1 METTEE
7 HLSTQS
13 EIAKSQQIRLIDVF
27 IIAPILIYIAYTYR
41 NTLKEW
47 ELYAMYIIGFA
58 TLYYNGKN
66 YLKNK

>member
-7 HLSTQS
+7 HLSSES
-13 EIAKSQQIRLIDVF
+13 EIAKSQQVRLIDVF